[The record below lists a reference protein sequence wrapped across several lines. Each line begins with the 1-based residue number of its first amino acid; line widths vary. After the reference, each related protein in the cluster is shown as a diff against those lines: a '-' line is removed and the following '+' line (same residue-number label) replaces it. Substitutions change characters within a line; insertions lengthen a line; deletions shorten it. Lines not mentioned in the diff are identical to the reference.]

1 MPDGLVPEPGNTNPL
16 QGDLLEQLL
25 VVAAE
30 KAARNEADQAL
41 KKGFVTRE
49 QINMA
54 LDAMGQK
61 LETSIVEKI
70 TAAIDTQV
78 KTSVESTLETAPG
91 LRKSTVITP
100 EDEREADPVKFILK
114 KSREQGAEA
123 LDDDE
128 KRIVWGL
135 TFAALSQGMKDAA
148 EEEE

>member
-1 MPDGLVPEPGNTNPL
+1 MPEDFLPPQHDGNPL

-30 KAARNEADQAL
+30 KAARNEADNAL
-41 KKGFVTRE
+41 RKGFVTRE
-49 QINMA
+49 QINLA
-54 LDAMGQK
+54 LDAMGQR
-61 LETSIVEKI
+61 LENSIVEKI

-78 KTSVESTLETAPG
+78 ASKVSSTLEATAG
-91 LRKSTVITP
+91 MRKSTVQTP
-100 EDEREADPVKFILK
+100 EDEREADPVKYILK

-135 TFAALSQGMKDAA
+135 TFAALAPGLKEVDG
-148 EEEE
+148 EDE

>member
-1 MPDGLVPEPGNTNPL
+1 MLF
-16 QGDLLEQLL
+16 
-25 VVAAE
+25 
-30 KAARNEADQAL
+30 R
-41 KKGFVTRE
+41 
-49 QINMA
+49 
-54 LDAMGQK
+54 
-61 LETSIVEKI
+61 S
-70 TAAIDTQV
+70 
-78 KTSVESTLETAPG
+78 ETAPG

>member
-78 KTSVESTLETAPG
+78 KTSVESTLETEIGRAH
-91 LRKSTVITP
+91 V
-100 EDEREADPVKFILK
+100 
-114 KSREQGAEA
+114 
-123 LDDDE
+123 
-128 KRIVWGL
+128 
-135 TFAALSQGMKDAA
+135 
-148 EEEE
+148 